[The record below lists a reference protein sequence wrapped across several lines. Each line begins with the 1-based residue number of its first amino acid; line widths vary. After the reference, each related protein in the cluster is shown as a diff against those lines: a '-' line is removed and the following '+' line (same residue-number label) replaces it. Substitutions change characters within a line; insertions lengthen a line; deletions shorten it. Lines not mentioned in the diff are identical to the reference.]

1 MKRVVAAAILLSA
14 AFPALAGPA
23 TGDPVR
29 GAVAFQ
35 KCYACH
41 DMEPGRNNLAGPN
54 LHGIIGRPI
63 ATEPG
68 FAYSPALKAY
78 AARHRRW
85 SPRLLERYIADPEI
99 EVPKTAM
106 TFTGM
111 KSAAERADLIAF
123 LRRPEG
129 H

>member
-1 MKRVVAAAILLSA
+1 MKYAAAAIALA
-14 AFPALAGPA
+14 AALPALAGPA
-23 TGDPVR
+23 MGDPAR

-41 DMEPGRNNLAGPN
+41 AMEPGRNNLTGPN
-54 LHGIIGRPI
+54 LHGIVGRPI
-63 ATEPG
+63 AAESG

-85 SPRLLERYIADPEI
+85 SPRLLERYIADPEA